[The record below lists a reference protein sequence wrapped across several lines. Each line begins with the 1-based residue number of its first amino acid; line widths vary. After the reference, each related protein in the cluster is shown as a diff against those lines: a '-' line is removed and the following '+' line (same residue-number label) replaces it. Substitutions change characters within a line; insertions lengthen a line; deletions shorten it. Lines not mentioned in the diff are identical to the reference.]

1 MSPAWFGLS
10 SLPTRRSVIRPVLMI
25 FPLFLSCLLTFCHS
39 GGVIWGRGPGRVKI
53 SVLFY
58 SFLPLH
64 LTDPLK
70 SNSTMCCRGRERR
83 GRGGP
88 SSSSTSCSS
97 SLSGCVGFGWLSDRR
112 QRPRAPLVFLL
123 PGLFFP
129 PRCPTVGGETLEAG
143 LCLRLR
149 ASQTC
154 WGWIKQQQLC
164 GFLWIYSFMTF
175 SSKPSDTS
183 PERLCF

>member
-1 MSPAWFGLS
+1 MVWPLVSSHSTLCYQARAHDLPSFFCHLS
-10 SLPTRRSVIRPVLMI
+10 SLSVTV
-25 FPLFLSCLLTFCHS
+25 

-88 SSSSTSCSS
+88 PPPPPPAPPPSLGALNLAGSQTGGRGREFLLSSSSWVYFSLLGVPQWVERSWRLDSASARELHRPAGVGSS
-97 SLSGCVGFGWLSDRR
+97 SSGSV
-112 QRPRAPLVFLL
+112 V
-123 PGLFFP
+123 
-129 PRCPTVGGETLEAG
+129 
-143 LCLRLR
+143 
-149 ASQTC
+149 
-154 WGWIKQQQLC
+154 
-164 GFLWIYSFMTF
+164 
-175 SSKPSDTS
+175 SSGSTHS
-183 PERLCF
+183 

>member
-88 SSSSTSCSS
+88 PPPPPPAAPPSRGALDLAGSQTGGRGRELLLSFSSRVYFSLLGVPQWVERRWRLDSASACELHRPAGAGSSSSNSVVSS
-97 SLSGCVGFGWLSDRR
+97 GSTHS
-112 QRPRAPLVFLL
+112 
-123 PGLFFP
+123 
-129 PRCPTVGGETLEAG
+129 
-143 LCLRLR
+143 
-149 ASQTC
+149 
-154 WGWIKQQQLC
+154 
-164 GFLWIYSFMTF
+164 
-175 SSKPSDTS
+175 
-183 PERLCF
+183 